1 MYSVSERETARLT
14 QWFNASQTDETGR
27 QTRTHLEEL
36 GVGDEDDD
44 RDNVVDDDND
54 GGGGDDDCGCDS
66 DWQEAEVAPLPHEET
81 EALRL
86 L

>member
-1 MYSVSERETARLT
+1 M
-14 QWFNASQTDETGR
+14 
-27 QTRTHLEEL
+27 